1 MLKKSPQNKGTLHL
15 ATFLVSSN
23 TEDKIIKNNNREP
36 LVLDVGFVL
45 FGRIAT
51 EIQCKND
58 VCFEINHQI
67 MI

>member
-1 MLKKSPQNKGTLHL
+1 MLKKSPQNTGTLHL
-15 ATFLVSSN
+15 VTSLVSSN

-45 FGRIAT
+45 FGRIVT